1 MNYMNIYDGEYVEA
15 QRLERGL
22 LKEYGGKSLEDV
34 IPGEEL
40 ETEKG
45 TCYLIRGEEKMDL
58 KTVNPRK
65 ARKKILSE
73 LKLIHGIGKTTEAK
87 LKNMGYKTIE
97 DLTEHPRF
105 GHEASKF
112 LELLDRRDIY
122 SIIEWV
128 SSRLQKS
135 HPLVLYASAFHGKE
149 DFIVLDIETL
159 GLYAKPVI
167 LIGVAEVM
175 DDKLVINQYF
185 ARNLEE
191 EPALLTAFLSNLKD
205 NSAFV
210 TFNGRN
216 FDVPYIEE
224 RLAYHKMNG
233 DLNKPN
239 FDVFLFSRR
248 LWREMLPNCRLTTLE
263 RHVFGIER
271 KNDVPSALVPE
282 FYEVYLKTKN
292 VGPLIPIIRH
302 NKLDLIATAKLFSK
316 LCEEIGGD

>member
-1 MNYMNIYDGEYVEA
+1 MIHMDIYDWGYVEA
-15 QRLERGL
+15 QRLERRL
-22 LKEYGGKSLEDV
+22 LKEYRGKSLEDV

-45 TCYLIRGEEKMDL
+45 TCYLIRGEEKIDL
-58 KTVNPRK
+58 KTIDPKK
-65 ARKKILSE
+65 AREEILSD
-73 LKLIHGIGKTTEAK
+73 LKLIHGIGKATEAK
-87 LKNMGYKTIE
+87 LKKKGYKTIE
-97 DLTEHPRF
+97 DLTKHSRF
-105 GHEASKF
+105 GREASKF
-112 LELLDRRDIY
+112 LELLDKRDIY
-122 SIIEWV
+122 SIIEWI

-135 HPLVLYASAFHGKE
+135 HPLILYASAFHRKE
-149 DFIVLDIETL
+149 DFMILDIETL

-167 LIGVAEVM
+167 LIGVAEIM

-191 EPALLTAFLSNLKD
+191 EPALLAAFLPNLKD
-205 NSAFV
+205 KSAFV
-210 TFNGRN
+210 TFNGRK

-224 RLAYHKMNG
+224 RLAYHKMRGN
-233 DLNKPN
+233 LNKPN

-248 LWREMLPNCRLTTLE
+248 LWRERLPNCRLTTLE

-271 KNDVPSALVPE
+271 RDDVPSALVPE

-292 VGPLIPIIRH
+292 VGPLIPIIEH
-302 NKLDLIATAKLFSK
+302 NKLDLITTARLFSK